1 MSFSPNTSPV
11 DVLINVVLR
20 EGYDKIR
27 VQSLPTRAPEVWR
40 GLGCWHSSDVWSLGV
55 TVSFSLSI
63 STSANQ
69 EKLAH
74 WLASSAIFGAE
85 DKIVQGLTEAWCI
98 AKIRR
103 LIGPL
108 GPPVNNAEYEEEF
121 LVAEELGSTFE
132 HPDTKVETQFITV
145 GTLRQELE
153 KLPGPKVSSELLDF
167 IESLL
172 VIDHTKRP
180 TALEALR
187 HSYLQSLP

>member
-1 MSFSPNTSPV
+1 M
-11 DVLINVVLR
+11 
-20 EGYDKIR
+20 
-27 VQSLPTRAPEVWR
+27 
-40 GLGCWHSSDVWSLGV
+40 
-55 TVSFSLSI
+55 
-63 STSANQ
+63 
-69 EKLAH
+69 
-74 WLASSAIFGAE
+74 ASSAIFGAK

-108 GPPVNNAEYEEEF
+108 GPPVNNSEYEEEF

-187 HSYLQSLP
+187 HSYLQSLPQQRKLRSELPCAPDIIEKVTRSKNEGRAIDPPAGVLRVHG